1 MLISLLWTTLFMGL
15 VGGAHCL
22 VMCAAPCALVASGG
36 ASDQAV
42 SRWRWLSF
50 HVGRLLG
57 YSALGALA
65 AWAMGEMAWLASTT
79 TWLRPVWTG
88 MHLAILFWGGLM
100 LLQGQQPR
108 WLEAGGRAVW
118 RKVQP
123 LVTQPSGSFLAGMA
137 WALLPCG
144 LLYSAVLTAALA
156 ANPSF
161 GALSML
167 AFGVGSGLW
176 LWLAPLAW
184 RLLQGAVGR
193 WRSDWGTRAAG
204 AMLVG
209 VALWALWLDA
219 VHGPELWCAT

>member
-15 VGGAHCL
+15 VGGPHCL
-22 VMCAAPCALVASGG
+22 VMCAAPCALVTSGG

-65 AWAMGEMAWLASTT
+65 AWAMGEMAWLASTA

-118 RKVQP
+118 RQVQP

-156 ANPSF
+156 ANPGF

-193 WRSDWGTRAAG
+193 WRSDWGTRVAG

>member
-137 WALLPCG
+137 LALLPCG

-156 ANPSF
+156 ANPGF
-161 GALSML
+161 GALGML
-167 AFGVGSGLW
+167 GFGVGSGLW

-184 RLLQGAVGR
+184 RLLQGTVGR

>member
-1 MLISLLWTTLFMGL
+1 
-15 VGGAHCL
+15 
-22 VMCAAPCALVASGG
+22 MCAAPCALVASGG

-156 ANPSF
+156 ANPGF

-184 RLLQGAVGR
+184 RLLQGTVCC

>member
-15 VGGAHCL
+15 VGGPHCL

-123 LVTQPSGSFLAGMA
+123 LVTQPSGSCLAGMA

-156 ANPSF
+156 ANPGF

-184 RLLQGAVGR
+184 RLLQGTVGR

>member
-15 VGGAHCL
+15 VGGSHCL

-36 ASDQAV
+36 ASDQAA

-156 ANPSF
+156 ANPGF

-184 RLLQGAVGR
+184 RLLQGTVGR

>member
-100 LLQGQQPR
+100 LLKGQQPR

-118 RKVQP
+118 RQVQP

-156 ANPSF
+156 ANPGF